1 MQDAN
6 IAERLQQNTDAQ
18 NADLRGLTKMAV
30 VIVTLKI
37 MPEDPS
43 IDLESVKEKAG
54 KIITE
59 FEGKVQTTNEEPVGF
74 GLKAIVLSFSVDE
87 SRGSPDPIAEK
98 IEELKEVKSAQVT
111 MVSRALG

>member
-1 MQDAN
+1 
-6 IAERLQQNTDAQ
+6 
-18 NADLRGLTKMAV
+18 MAV
-30 VIVTLKI
+30 VIVRLKI

-43 IDLESVKEKAG
+43 TNLEDIKEKAG

-74 GLKAIVLSFSVDE
+74 GLKAVVLSFSIAE
-87 SRGSPDPIAEK
+87 SKGSPDPIAEK
-98 IEELKEVKSAQVT
+98 IEELAEVKSAQVT

>member
-1 MQDAN
+1 
-6 IAERLQQNTDAQ
+6 
-18 NADLRGLTKMAV
+18 MAV
-30 VIVTLKI
+30 VIVHLKI

-43 IDLESVKEKAG
+43 INLETIKEKAS
-54 KIITE
+54 KIIIE

-74 GLKAIVLSFSVDE
+74 GLRAVILSFSVDE

-98 IEELKEVKSAQVT
+98 IEELEEVKSAQVT